1 MFMEIFDSYQDE
13 AEMIGATNKHVSRR
27 TFVEAEGTYFSDQ
40 SWSAMHEHTGKSC
53 LFQESIFWRIF

>member
-13 AEMIGATNKHVSRR
+13 AEMIGATNKHRVFLR

-40 SWSAMHEHTGKSC
+40 S
-53 LFQESIFWRIF
+53 

>member
-40 SWSAMHEHTGKSC
+40 S
-53 LFQESIFWRIF
+53 